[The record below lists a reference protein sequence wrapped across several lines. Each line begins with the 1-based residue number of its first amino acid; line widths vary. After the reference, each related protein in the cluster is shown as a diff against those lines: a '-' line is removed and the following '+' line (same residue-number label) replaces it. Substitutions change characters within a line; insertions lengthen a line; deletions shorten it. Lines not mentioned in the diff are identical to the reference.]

1 MIGLSALG
9 IFRRDVKVLGDNPE
23 ISYENIFRVYTTE
36 NNDQSN
42 FLYFN
47 LLNSVYLPG
56 QLTVDS
62 YYTITINRIMPWTA
76 ISYNEYRT
84 IDLWWLIALA
94 NGIDNPIQYPA
105 PGTTLKII
113 KPELVQDI
121 INEINF
127 KLTL

>member
-9 IFRRDVKVLGDNPE
+9 VFRRDVKILGDNPD

-36 NNDQSN
+36 NPDQSN
-42 FLYFN
+42 FLYYN
-47 LLNSVYLPG
+47 LLNSVYLP
-56 QLTVDS
+56 QELTADS
-62 YYTITINRIMPWTA
+62 FYTVTINRLMPWTA

-84 IDLWWLIALA
+84 IDLWWLIALT
-94 NGIDNPIQYPA
+94 NGIDNPIQYPV

-113 KPELVQDI
+113 KPELVQNI

-127 KLTL
+127 KLSL